1 MMLTASTRLLMLPDL
16 LSFSSNFCFC
26 SSFRASTVLQMV
38 RVWQPAFFIKSP
50 GVWCTP
56 GRPFSAY
63 CPLPQLPIPP
73 LKHTLE
79 RYLLA
84 LQPLV
89 TPEELEQTREIVRE
103 FSRPHSIGSKLQD
116 RLERRSRRTE
126 NWLMDWW
133 LQNAYLECRLP
144 LAVHSNPA
152 VVLPKQNYNDWK
164 GQLRK
169 TLPTEYMR
177 GKPLCM
183 DLYPR
188 ILSSCRIPGPK
199 HDTLI
204 NYGFTRSPPT
214 HVTVVRNFQFFHLD
228 VYNSDGSP
236 LTVDQIHMQL
246 QQIRN
251 LSWKTDKEPL
261 GVLTSDHRNTWGQAY
276 NTLMK
281 DKLNRES
288 VRAIQKS
295 IFTVCLDSP
304 VLKISEEKY
313 TSRMAAQML
322 HGGGSYSN
330 SGNRWFDKTL
340 QFIVGEDGSCGVIY
354 EQSSAEGPPIA
365 TILDHVLDY
374 CKDPDTVRT
383 PMIPLPLPK
392 KLYFYITP
400 EIKRDIE
407 HAKQNLDILVN
418 DLDISC
424 FTYRNFGKN
433 FPKLHGISPDSFV
446 QMALQLAYFRMY
458 KELCAT
464 CESVS
469 MRNFHLGRTD
479 VIRSSS
485 TDSLEFVI
493 SMDDPEKEIN
503 QKRAALGK
511 AVDCHSAYTDMAI
524 KGLAIDRHLLGL
536 KLQAIEEGLSVPEI
550 FMDTSFAVATHWRLS
565 TGQVAARADCVMCF
579 GPMVPDGYGVWY
591 NPLEDHINFTV
602 SAFNCCEET
611 NAESFSKSL
620 EIALSDMQNLVLQ
633 TSGQAA

>member
-1 MMLTASTRLLMLPDL
+1 MMLTASMRLLPVRIWR
-16 LSFSSNFCFC
+16 SP
-26 SSFRASTVLQMV
+26 LQV
-38 RVWQPAFFIKSP
+38 K
-50 GVWCTP
+50 TP
-56 GRPFSAY
+56 GFFRPTPRAFSTQ
-63 CPLPQLPIPP
+63 CPLPQLPVPP
-73 LKHTLE
+73 LRHTLE

-89 TPEELEQTREIVRE
+89 TPEELEQTRQMVRD
-103 FSRPHSIGSKLQD
+103 FSKPRGIGPKLQD
-116 RLERRSRRTE
+116 RLEKRSKRTE
-126 NWLMDWW
+126 NWLTDWW
-133 LQNAYLECRLP
+133 IQSAYLTCRLP

-152 VVLPKQNYNDWK
+152 VVLPKQDYNDWK
-164 GQLRK
+164 GQLRFAAK
-169 TLPTEYMR
+169 LIAGVLDFKCKLDSQSLATEYSR
-177 GKPLCM
+177 ANPLCM
-183 DLYPR
+183 DLYAK

-204 NYGFTRSPPT
+204 NYGSTRSPPT

-246 QQIRN
+246 QRIRN
-251 LSWKTDKEPL
+251 FSWKTDKEPL

-288 VRAIQKS
+288 VRAIQQS

-330 SGNRWFDKTL
+330 SGNRWFDKAL

-354 EQSSAEGPPIA
+354 EQSCGEGPPIVA
-365 TILDHVLDY
+365 ILDHVLDY
-374 CKDPDTVRT
+374 CKDPDTVRA

-400 EIKRDIE
+400 EIKWDIE

-424 FTYRNFGKN
+424 FTYRNFGKD
-433 FPKLHGISPDSFV
+433 FPKKHGISPDSFV

-458 KELCAT
+458 KELCSA
-464 CESVS
+464 CETVS
-469 MRNFHLGRTD
+469 LRNFHLGRTD
-479 VIRSSS
+479 VVRSSS
-485 TDSLEFVI
+485 TDSLEFVE
-493 SMDDPEKEIN
+493 SMDNEKMEAN
-503 QKRAALGK
+503 QKVAALRR
-511 AVDCHSAYTDMAI
+511 AIDCHSAYTDMAL

-565 TGQVAARADCVMCF
+565 TGQVSARADCVMCF
-579 GPMVPDGYGVWY
+579 GPMEPDGYGVWY
-591 NPLEDHINFTV
+591 NPLEDHINFSV

-611 NAESFSKSL
+611 NAEWFSKSL
-620 EIALSDMQNLVLQ
+620 ETALSDLHSLVLGATGQ
-633 TSGQAA
+633 TS

>member
-1 MMLTASTRLLMLPDL
+1 MMPTASMRLL
-16 LSFSSNFCFC
+16 
-26 SSFRASTVLQMV
+26 TV
-38 RVWQPAFFIKSP
+38 RVWRSPLRVRTPAFCRP
-50 GVWCTP
+50 P
-56 GRPFSAY
+56 PRPFSSQ
-63 CPLPQLPIPP
+63 CLLPQLPVPP
-73 LKHTLE
+73 LRHTLE

-89 TPEELEQTREIVRE
+89 SPEELEQTRQIVRD
-103 FSRPHSIGSKLQD
+103 FSKPRGIGPKMQD
-116 RLERRSRRTE
+116 RLEKRAKRTE
-126 NWLMDWW
+126 NWLTDWW
-133 LQNAYLECRLP
+133 IQSAYLTCRLP

-152 VVLPKQNYNDWK
+152 VVLPKQDYNDWK
-164 GQLRK
+164 GQLRFAAK
-169 TLPTEYMR
+169 LIAGVLDFKSKLDSQSLPIEYSR
-177 GKPLCM
+177 ANPLCM
-183 DLYPR
+183 HLYAK

-204 NYGFTRSPPT
+204 NYGCTRSPPT
-214 HVTVVRNFQFFHLD
+214 HITVVRNFQFFHLD

-246 QQIRN
+246 QRIRN
-251 LSWKTDKEPL
+251 FSWKTDKEPL

-288 VRAIQKS
+288 VRAIQQS

-313 TSRMAAQML
+313 SSRMAAQML

-330 SGNRWFDKTL
+330 SGNRWFDKAL

-354 EQSSAEGPPIA
+354 EQSAGEGPPIA

-374 CKDPDTVRT
+374 CKDPDTVRA

-400 EIKRDIE
+400 EIKWDIE
-407 HAKQNLDILVN
+407 HAKRNLDILVT

-424 FTYRNFGKN
+424 FTYRNFGKD
-433 FPKLHGISPDSFV
+433 FPKKHGMSPDSFV

-458 KELCAT
+458 KELCSA
-464 CESVS
+464 CETVS
-469 MRNFHLGRTD
+469 LRNFHLGRTD
-479 VIRSSS
+479 VVRSS
-485 TDSLEFVI
+485 TTESLEFVE
-493 SMDDPEKEIN
+493 SVDNDKMEAN
-503 QKRAALGK
+503 QKIAALRR
-511 AVDCHSAYTDMAI
+511 AIDCHSAYTDMAL
-524 KGLAIDRHLLGL
+524 KGLAIDRHMLGL

-550 FMDTSFAVATHWRLS
+550 FMDTSFAVANHWRLS
-565 TGQVAARADCVMCF
+565 TGQVPARADCVMCF
-579 GPMVPDGYGVWY
+579 GPMEPDGYGVWY
-591 NPLEDHINFTV
+591 NPIEDHINFSV

-611 NAESFSKSL
+611 NAEWFSRSL
-620 EIALSDMQNLVLQ
+620 ETALSDMQRLVLDATAQ
-633 TSGQAA
+633 TA

>member
-1 MMLTASTRLLMLPDL
+1 MLAAARLL
-16 LSFSSNFCFC
+16 
-26 SSFRASTVLQMV
+26 TGGI
-38 RVWQPAFFIKSP
+38 WQPTLRIKPLVFCRCPS
-50 GVWCTP
+50 
-56 GRPFSAY
+56 RPFSAQGH
-63 CPLPQLPIPP
+63 LPQLPIPP
-73 LKHTLE
+73 LRHTLE

-89 TPEELEQTREIVRE
+89 TPEELEQTRQMVRE
-103 FSRPHSIGSKLQD
+103 FSKPLGVGMKLQD
-116 RLERRSRRTE
+116 RLEKRSLRME
-126 NWLMDWW
+126 NWLTDWW
-133 LQNAYLECRLP
+133 LQSAYLTCRLP

-152 VVLPKQNYNDWK
+152 VVLPKQDYNDWK
-164 GQLRK
+164 GQLRFAAK
-169 TLPTEYMR
+169 LIAGVLDFKAKLDSHVLPTEYSR

-183 DLYPR
+183 DLYSKV
-188 ILSSCRIPGPK
+188 LSSCRIPGPK
-199 HDTLI
+199 HDTLL
-204 NYGFTRSPPT
+204 NYGNTRSPPT

-236 LTVDQIHMQL
+236 LTVDQIHLQL
-246 QQIRN
+246 QRIRN

-288 VRAIQKS
+288 VRAIQQS
-295 IFTVCLDSP
+295 MFTVCLDSP

-365 TILDHVLDY
+365 TILDHILDY
-374 CKDPDTVRT
+374 CKDPDTLRA
-383 PMIPLPLPK
+383 PMTPLPLSK

-424 FTYRNFGKN
+424 FTYRNFGKD
-433 FPKLHGISPDSFV
+433 FPKQHGISPDSFV

-458 KELCAT
+458 KELCST
-464 CESVS
+464 CETVS
-469 MRNFHLGRTD
+469 LRNFHLGRTD
-479 VIRSSS
+479 VVRSASK
-485 TDSLEFVI
+485 DSLEFVE
-493 SMDDPEKEIN
+493 SMDNAEKEVNEKI
-503 QKRAALGK
+503 AALRR
-511 AVDCHSAYTDMAI
+511 AIDCHSAYTEMTL

-565 TGQVAARADCVMCF
+565 TGQVSARADCVMCF
-579 GPMVPDGYGVWY
+579 GPMEPDGYGVWY
-591 NPLEDHINFTV
+591 NPLENHINFSV

-611 NAESFSKSL
+611 NAEWFSKSV
-620 EIALSDMQNLVLQ
+620 ETALSDMQNLVLEAAGQ
-633 TSGQAA
+633 TS

>member
-1 MMLTASTRLLMLPDL
+1 MMLTASTRLL
-16 LSFSSNFCFC
+16 
-26 SSFRASTVLQMV
+26 TV
-38 RVWQPAFFIKSP
+38 RVWRPTFFVKSP
-50 GVWCTP
+50 GVWCPP
-56 GRPFSAY
+56 GRPFSTY
-63 CPLPQLPIPP
+63 CPLPQLPVPP

-103 FSRPHSIGSKLQD
+103 FSRPYSIGSKLQD

-126 NWLMDWW
+126 NWLTDWW

-164 GQLRK
+164 GQLRFAAK
-169 TLPTEYMR
+169 LIAGVLDFKSEVDRQVLPT
-177 GKPLCM
+177 GSIGVSQKPM
-183 DLYPR
+183 DINSYA
-188 ILSSCRIPGPK
+188 IPGK
-199 HDTLI
+199 C
-204 NYGFTRSPPT
+204 
-214 HVTVVRNFQFFHLD
+214 D
-228 VYNSDGSP
+228 V
-236 LTVDQIHMQL
+236 
-246 QQIRN
+246 
-251 LSWKTDKEPL
+251 
-261 GVLTSDHRNTWGQAY
+261 
-276 NTLMK
+276 
-281 DKLNRES
+281 LN
-288 VRAIQKS
+288 
-295 IFTVCLDSP
+295 
-304 VLKISEEKY
+304 
-313 TSRMAAQML
+313 
-322 HGGGSYSN
+322 
-330 SGNRWFDKTL
+330 
-340 QFIVGEDGSCGVIY
+340 FIVGEDGSCGVIY

-374 CKDPDTVRT
+374 CKDPDTIRT

-433 FPKLHGISPDSFV
+433 FPKQHGISPDSFV

-469 MRNFHLGRTD
+469 LRNFHLGRSD

-485 TDSLEFVI
+485 SDSLEFVI
-493 SMDDPEKEIN
+493 SMDDPKKEIN

-511 AVDCHSAYTDMAI
+511 AIDCHSAYTDMQAL

-591 NPLEDHINFTV
+591 NPLEDHINFSV

>member
-1 MMLTASTRLLMLPDL
+1 MMLTASTRLLTVGLWRPAL
-16 LSFSSNFCFC
+16 L
-26 SSFRASTVLQMV
+26 VK
-38 RVWQPAFFIKSP
+38 PP
-50 GVWCTP
+50 GLCHLIS
-56 GRPFSAY
+56 RPISGY
-63 CPLPQLPIPP
+63 GPLPQLPVPP
-73 LKHTLE
+73 LRHTLE

-89 TPEELEQTREIVRE
+89 SPEELEQTREMVRE
-103 FSRPHSIGSKLQD
+103 FSKPHGIGLKLQD
-116 RLERRSRRTE
+116 RLEKRSRRTE
-126 NWLMDWW
+126 NWLTDWW
-133 LQNAYLECRLP
+133 LQSAYLTCRLP

-152 VVLPKQNYNDWK
+152 VVLPKQDYSDWT
-164 GQLRK
+164 GQLRFAAMLIAGVLDFK
-169 TLPTEYMR
+169 SKFDSQLLPMEYSR

-183 DLYPR
+183 DLYGK

-199 HDTLI
+199 RDSLI
-204 NYGFTRSPPT
+204 NYGYSRSPPT
-214 HVTVVRNFQFFHLD
+214 HITVVRNFQFFHLD

-246 QQIRN
+246 QRIRN
-251 LSWKTDKEPL
+251 FSWKTDKEPL
-261 GVLTSDHRNTWGQAY
+261 GVLTSDHRNTWGQAH

-288 VRAIQKS
+288 VRTIQRS
-295 IFTVCLDSP
+295 LFTVCLDSP

-354 EQSSAEGPPIA
+354 EQSSAEGPAIA

-374 CKDPDTVRT
+374 CKNPDTVRA

-392 KLYFYITP
+392 KLYFYITSD
-400 EIKRDIE
+400 IKRDIE

-424 FTYRNFGKN
+424 FTYRNFGKD
-433 FPKLHGISPDSFV
+433 FPKKHGMSPDSFV

-458 KELCAT
+458 HELCSV
-464 CESVS
+464 CETVS
-469 MRNFHLGRTD
+469 LRNFHLGRTD
-479 VIRSSS
+479 VVRSSS
-485 TDSLEFVI
+485 TDCLEFVER
-493 SMDDPEKEIN
+493 MDDPGQEAH
-503 QKRAALGK
+503 QKLAALRK
-511 AVDCHSAYTDMAI
+511 AIDCHTAYTDMAL

-565 TGQVAARADCVMCF
+565 TGQVSSRADCVMCF
-579 GPMVPDGYGVWY
+579 GPMEPDGYGVWY
-591 NPLEDHINFTV
+591 NPLEDHINFSV

-611 NAESFSKSL
+611 NTESFSKSL
-620 EIALSDMQNLVLQ
+620 ETALSDLQNLVLGA
-633 TSGQAA
+633 SGQNS